1 MPVCARGHES
11 ADEEFCDVCG
21 LAFAAATASA
31 APEPAP
37 VVGDC
42 PSCGASLGGRF
53 CEECGADSLAVTPPS
68 AVTAS
73 AVTTTWSVVVGADRR
88 YYDSV
93 QAEGGPD
100 AGAIGFPP
108 YQAERRFPLR
118 GQQISIGR
126 RSRSRG
132 IEPDIDLIGPP
143 EDPGVSR
150 LHALLVAGDP
160 GWSIVDMNSANGTY
174 LNYSR
179 AGLAAGVPH
188 PLRPGDRV
196 HLGAWTTITVQAP
209 HSELGLAAPIPDLGQ
224 GPEAG

>member
-1 MPVCARGHES
+1 MPVCVNGHDS
-11 ADEEFCDVCG
+11 ADDEFCDVCG
-21 LAFAAATASA
+21 LAFAAAVAA
-31 APEPAP
+31 APEPEP
-37 VVGDC
+37 VAGDC
-42 PSCGASLGGRF
+42 PSCGAPLGGRF
-53 CEECGADSLAVTPPS
+53 CEECGADSLAVPTPSEP
-68 AVTAS
+68 V

-100 AGAIGFPP
+100 ADSIEFPP
-108 YQAERRFPLR
+108 YSPQRRFVLR
-118 GQQISIGR
+118 GEQLAIGR

-150 LHALLVAGDP
+150 LHALLVATGA

-179 AGLAAGVPH
+179 AGLASGVPH
-188 PLRPGDRV
+188 PLSPGDRV
-196 HLGAWTTITVQAP
+196 HLGAWTTITVQDGSA
-209 HSELGLAAPIPDLGQ
+209 
-224 GPEAG
+224 

>member
-1 MPVCARGHES
+1 MPVCANGHES

-21 LAFAAATASA
+21 LAFAGGATASASA

-37 VVGDC
+37 AVGDC
-42 PSCGASLGGRF
+42 PSCGAPLAGRF
-53 CEECGADSLAVTPPS
+53 CEECGADALAVPTSEPKV
-68 AVTAS
+68 AA
-73 AVTTTWSVVVGADRR
+73 AVTTTWLVVVAADRR

-100 AGAIGFPP
+100 ADTIGFPP
-108 YQAERRFPLR
+108 YSPERRFPLR
-118 GQQISIGR
+118 GQQITIGR

-150 LHALLVAGDP
+150 LHALLVAGDS

-179 AGLAAGVPH
+179 AGLASGVPH
-188 PLRPGDRV
+188 PLSPGDRV
-196 HLGAWTTITVQAP
+196 HLGAWTTITVQDG
-209 HSELGLAAPIPDLGQ
+209 ST
-224 GPEAG
+224 

>member
-1 MPVCARGHES
+1 MPVCANGHDS

-21 LAFAAATASA
+21 LAFAAATATA

-37 VVGDC
+37 AAGDC
-42 PSCGASLGGRF
+42 PACGAPLGGRF
-53 CEECGADSLAVTPPS
+53 CEECGADSLAVTGPETVVAAPATWT
-68 AVTAS
+68 AVVS
-73 AVTTTWSVVVGADRR
+73 ADRR

-108 YQAERRFPLR
+108 FCPERRFPLR
-118 GQQISIGR
+118 GQQITIGR

-132 IEPDIDLIGPP
+132 IEPDIDLVGPP

-150 LHALLVAGDP
+150 LHALLVAGDG
-160 GWSIVDMNSANGTY
+160 GWSVVDMDSANGTY

-179 AGLAAGVPH
+179 DGLASGVPH

-196 HLGAWTTITVQAP
+196 HLGAWTTITVRDA
-209 HSELGLAAPIPDLGQ
+209 
-224 GPEAG
+224 